1 MKILVTGGSGFL
13 GSHIADELTVR
24 GHDVSIFDNCVSKYI
39 HDNQNMII
47 GSIVDKNDVLKGF
60 EILSGNLFWFVLTIL
75 FSLCIILCIYT
86 CKFYIWVRRDR
97 IYSHKFVKYY
107 NNAIIAGMW
116 SVNLILFLNFIYGI
130 SYLYSVLKYGIT
142 IL

>member
-1 MKILVTGGSGFL
+1 MCQNDLIPFQHIYEESKNIYKLLFTLNGAAIVSLVTL
-13 GSHIADELTVR
+13 I
-24 GHDVSIFDNCVSKYI
+24 VSY
-39 HDNQNMII
+39 
-47 GSIVDKNDVLKGF
+47 DKNDVLKGF

-130 SYLYSVLKYGIT
+130 S
-142 IL
+142 